1 MPRLITPGQA
11 YRHLRR
17 YRQVIGILT
26 RYGFGEFFG
35 QIRVWESI
43 NIERRIF
50 HRQPH
55 IEQLTTAQRLRLALE
70 ELGPTFVKLGQMLS
84 TRPDLLPQEYI
95 TELEKLQN
103 RVAPMPAAVARQ
115 TIENELQTPISEAF
129 SSFDDVPLAAAS
141 LAQVHRATIDGEEV
155 VVKVQRPNVAQV
167 IGIDLDIMHDLAG
180 LMERYVKGLYVL
192 NPTGLVKE
200 FSDNIQRELDF
211 RIEANNMRRF
221 AKNFANTPY
230 VHVPRLF
237 HEHCCG
243 QKILIM
249 EYIDGIQISDIARL
263 KKEGYDLK
271 LISKRGADI
280 SFRSALDHGFF
291 HADPHPGNL
300 LIMPDNVLCL
310 LDFGMMGTLSVRYR
324 ERLGKLLY
332 FMSKGDEKRTAR
344 ALLQLIETSEVIDAE
359 ILELDV
365 ANIIQEFSMASVG
378 ELHLGNMFFKLLRL
392 LAQHRARF
400 PVHLVWLFKSMA
412 TLEDISRKMDP
423 EFELVKS
430 ARPYARRM
438 ILKDLNPLHQSQE
451 FYFTALDSFNLLR
464 DLPYDAGVVIDQLK
478 KGRFKIEFEH
488 VGLEPMRQTLHQI
501 THHIALTMLLAAV
514 LISSSIIVLAGVP
527 PLVGSIPIIGLAG
540 FGISGILTI
549 LVIISLLI
557 R

>member
-1 MPRLITPGQA
+1 
-11 YRHLRR
+11 
-17 YRQVIGILT
+17 
-26 RYGFGEFFG
+26 
-35 QIRVWESI
+35 
-43 NIERRIF
+43 
-50 HRQPH
+50 
-55 IEQLTTAQRLRLALE
+55 
-70 ELGPTFVKLGQMLS
+70 
-84 TRPDLLPQEYI
+84 
-95 TELEKLQN
+95 
-103 RVAPMPAAVARQ
+103 
-115 TIENELQTPISEAF
+115 
-129 SSFDDVPLAAAS
+129 
-141 LAQVHRATIDGEEV
+141 
-155 VVKVQRPNVAQV
+155 
-167 IGIDLDIMHDLAG
+167 
-180 LMERYVKGLYVL
+180 
-192 NPTGLVKE
+192 
-200 FSDNIQRELDF
+200 
-211 RIEANNMRRF
+211 
-221 AKNFANTPY
+221 
-230 VHVPRLF
+230 
-237 HEHCCG
+237 
-243 QKILIM
+243 
-249 EYIDGIQISDIARL
+249 
-263 KKEGYDLK
+263 
-271 LISKRGADI
+271 
-280 SFRSALDHGFF
+280 
-291 HADPHPGNL
+291 
-300 LIMPDNVLCL
+300 MPDNVLCL

-365 ANIIQEFSMASVG
+365 ANIIQEFSNAPVG
-378 ELHLGNMFFKLLRL
+378 ELHVGNIFFKLLRL

-412 TLEDISRKMDP
+412 TLEDISRKMNP

-540 FGISGILTI
+540 FGISGILTVA
-549 LVIISLLI
+549 VIISLLI